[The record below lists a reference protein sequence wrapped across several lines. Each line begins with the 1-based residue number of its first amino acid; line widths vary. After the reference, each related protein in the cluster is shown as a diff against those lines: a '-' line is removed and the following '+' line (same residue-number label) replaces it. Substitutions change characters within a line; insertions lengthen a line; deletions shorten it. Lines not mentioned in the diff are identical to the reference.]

1 MRGPSTESAK
11 PPTEGAP
18 QARDERDRVAFER
31 EVRPHREE
39 LRGVALRLTRS
50 EPEADDVLQD
60 ALARAWAFWHR
71 FEPGTNAR
79 AWMHRILYHA
89 FVNRYRRRKR
99 EREVLGRVHRETAPD
114 PHAGARDLE
123 RRAAALRGDGLSDEV
138 RAALGDLRPPFREV
152 VELVDLRGLT
162 YDEAA
167 QIVGCPVGTIM
178 SRLHRA
184 RRALRAVLAGYA
196 RQEGYLR
203 AA

>member
-1 MRGPSTESAK
+1 MRRESM
-11 PPTEGAP
+11 PERRE
-18 QARDERDRVAFER
+18 ARDAARAPEDRRAFE
-31 EVRPHREE
+31 EAVAPHRDE
-39 LRGVALRLTRS
+39 LRGAALRMTRS
-50 EPEADDVLQD
+50 APDAEDVLQD
-60 ALARAWAFWHR
+60 ALARAWTFWHR

-99 EREVLGRVHRETAPD
+99 EREVLGQVHREQAPD
-114 PHAGARDLE
+114 PLAAARELE

-138 RAALGDLRPPFREV
+138 REALATLRPPFREA

-167 QIVGCPVGTIM
+167 RVVGCPVGTIM

-184 RRALRAVLAGYA
+184 RRALREVLDGYA
-196 RQEGYLR
+196 RAEGYLR